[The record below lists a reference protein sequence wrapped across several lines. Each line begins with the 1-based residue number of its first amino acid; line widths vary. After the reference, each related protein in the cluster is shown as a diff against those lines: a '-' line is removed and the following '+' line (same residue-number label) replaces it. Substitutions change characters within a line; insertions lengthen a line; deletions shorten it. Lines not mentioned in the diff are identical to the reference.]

1 MTVALV
7 VVDEIG
13 RGTSTEDG
21 AARRPVADVRE
32 IWGGKNNEKS
42 SCSVGTALAHAV
54 LRTLAD
60 AASGPL
66 CLFTTHFFELTRMEG
81 DEHASLANFHVD
93 ALARDGAL
101 TLLYEVKP
109 GASAASFG
117 VECAALAG
125 FPAAVVA
132 EARHHKI
139 ALRCGDFLSP
149 RLLDAVLP
157 ADARPAGVVRVSLA
171 HYNTVAEVDRL
182 CAALERMEKW

>member
-1 MTVALV
+1 M
-7 VVDEIG
+7 
-13 RGTSTEDG
+13 
-21 AARRPVADVRE
+21 
-32 IWGGKNNEKS
+32 
-42 SCSVGTALAHAV
+42 

-60 AASGPL
+60 AAAGPL

-81 DEHASLANFHVD
+81 DEQASLANFHVD

-132 EARHHKI
+132 DAARRAKAAEA
-139 ALRCGDFLSP
+139 A
-149 RLLDAVLP
+149 AV
-157 ADARPAGVVRVSLA
+157 A
-171 HYNTVAEVDRL
+171 
-182 CAALERMEKW
+182 

>member
-1 MTVALV
+1 MAAAQGVARLRV
-7 VVDEIG
+7 RFADHPKRHHIRLDTGHACFGLDENFVEAPTLGGRQLIVVDEIG

-21 AARRPVADVRE
+21 
-32 IWGGKNNEKS
+32 
-42 SCSVGTALAHAV
+42 TALAHAV

-60 AASGPL
+60 SAAGPL

-81 DEHASLANFHVD
+81 DEKASLANFHVD

-132 EARHHKI
+132 DAARRAKAAEA
-139 ALRCGDFLSP
+139 A
-149 RLLDAVLP
+149 AV
-157 ADARPAGVVRVSLA
+157 A
-171 HYNTVAEVDRL
+171 
-182 CAALERMEKW
+182 